1 MAKKPSRIRRTFTP
15 QFKKDAVALVTG
27 GRTVN
32 EVAHDLGIARSLL
45 QRWKTQLAREP
56 AVGTAFPGTGRLA
69 PPAEQVRQLQQRLR
83 AVTEE
88 RDILKKALAYFAD
101 DQK

>member
-15 QFKKDAVALVTG
+15 QLKKDAVALVLD

-56 AVGTAFPGTGRLA
+56 DVPAAFPGASRLA
-69 PPAEQVRQLQQRLR
+69 QLPAMPGESLAAMPPTTRIASITR
-83 AVTEE
+83 
-88 RDILKKALAYFAD
+88 ILSSSR
-101 DQK
+101 

>member
-1 MAKKPSRIRRTFTP
+1 MARKPSRIRRTFTP
-15 QFKKDAVALVTG
+15 QFKKDAVALVLG

-56 AVGTAFPGTGRLA
+56 EAPFPGPGRLA
-69 PPAEQVRQLQQRLR
+69 PPAEQLRQLQQRLR